1 MATAHFGKLISAD
14 SHVMEPPDLWWNAL
28 GSKFGDRTPRLLDEY
43 KGEKGSFF
51 YSGYL
56 GSPVQRVRIPLSN
69 ETEAAAHEAEE
80 MGMGAVGY
88 DPEVRVKWQTEADM
102 DAEVMNPTTMLGVM
116 RNPDVPVLQASS
128 EVFNDWMA
136 EFASYDPRRLVG
148 ISVIPMHDVDWAVRE
163 LKRTLDRGL
172 KGPMI
177 NCQPPEGCPPYRDP
191 IYDRFWAAAEEAGVP
206 VTLHILTGR
215 VVDALF
221 LARVGQ
227 TPEETSANPGLWI
240 DLFIEV
246 QTVLANDF
254 IYGGILDRFP
264 NLKVLCSEFEVS
276 WIPGFM
282 ARLDQIE
289 DVAPRLN
296 LPKLKMKASEYMRD
310 PRVPRVHRRYRSR
323 TRHTPRW
330 GGPHPVGFRFPSH
343 PVHRAGRSIDLIP
356 AATDLLGRGPSQ
368 AGRRER
374 HQRFRSKLTPTWMYG
389 PRGVRFSVSPL
400 AQGSRPHP
408 SSPRKRGTQKPYEK
422 ARWPLSDTSG
432 FPPLTRSSAPARK
445 RGH

>member
-1 MATAHFGKLISAD
+1 MTTPRYRKLISAD

-43 KGEKGSFF
+43 KGEKGNFF

-69 ETEAAAHEAEE
+69 ETEAAAFEAEE
-80 MGMGAVGY
+80 RGLGAVGY
-88 DPEVRVKWQTEADM
+88 DPEVRVKWQAEADI

-116 RNPDVPVLQASS
+116 RNPDVPVLQACS

-136 EFASYDPRRLVG
+136 EFASYDPQRLVG
-148 ISVIPMHDVDWAVRE
+148 ISVIPMHDVDWAVGE
-163 LKRTLDRGL
+163 LKRTLNRGL

-177 NCQPPEGCPPYRDP
+177 NCQAPEGCPPYRDP
-191 IYDRFWAAAEEAGVP
+191 VYDKFWAAAEEAGVP
-206 VTLHILTGR
+206 ITLHILTGR

-221 LARVGQ
+221 LARIGQ

-240 DLFIEV
+240 DLFIEA

-264 NLKVLCSEFEVS
+264 RLKVLCSEFEVS

-282 ARLDQIE
+282 SRLDQIE

-296 LPKLKMKASEYMRD
+296 LPKLEMKASEYMKT
-310 PRVPRVHRRYRSR
+310 RVFHGFIDDTAAEFAIPYVGADRVL
-323 TRHTPRW
+323 W
-330 GGPHPVGFRFPSH
+330 GSDFPHI
-343 PVHRAGRSIDLIP
+343 RSIGLDAQSTLVQQLQTFS
-356 AATDLLGRGPSQ
+356 AEDQ
-368 AGRRER
+368 A
-374 HQRFRSKLTPTWMYG
+374 KLVG
-389 PRGVRFSVSPL
+389 GNAVEVFGL
-400 AQGSRPHP
+400 Q
-408 SSPRKRGTQKPYEK
+408 
-422 ARWPLSDTSG
+422 
-432 FPPLTRSSAPARK
+432 
-445 RGH
+445 

>member
-1 MATAHFGKLISAD
+1 
-14 SHVMEPPDLWWNAL
+14 MEPPDLWWNAL

-69 ETEAAAHEAEE
+69 ETEAAAFEAEE
-80 MGMGAVGY
+80 RGLGAVGY
-88 DPEVRVKWQTEADM
+88 DPEVRVKWQAEADI

-116 RNPDVPVLQASS
+116 RNPDVPVLQACS

-136 EFASYDPRRLVG
+136 EFASYDPQRLVG
-148 ISVIPMHDVDWAVRE
+148 VSVIPMHEVDWAVGE
-163 LKRTLDRGL
+163 LKRTLNRGL

-177 NCQPPEGCPPYRDP
+177 NCQAPEGCPPYRDP
-191 IYDRFWAAAEEAGVP
+191 VYDKFWAAAEEAGVP
-206 VTLHILTGR
+206 ITLHILTGR

-221 LARVGQ
+221 LARIGQ
-227 TPEETSANPGLWI
+227 TPEETSANPGLWV
-240 DLFIEV
+240 DLFIEA

-264 NLKVLCSEFEVS
+264 RLKVLCSEFEVS

-296 LPKLKMKASEYMRD
+296 LPKLEMKASEYMKT
-310 PRVPRVHRRYRSR
+310 RVFHGFMDDTAGEFAIPYVGADRVL
-323 TRHTPRW
+323 W
-330 GGPHPVGFRFPSH
+330 GSDFPHI
-343 PVHRAGRSIDLIP
+343 RSIGLD
-356 AATDLLGRGPSQ
+356 SQ
-368 AGRRER
+368 STLVQQLQSFSAED
-374 HQRFRSKLTPTWMYG
+374 QAKLVG
-389 PRGVRFSVSPL
+389 GNAVEVFGL
-400 AQGSRPHP
+400 Q
-408 SSPRKRGTQKPYEK
+408 
-422 ARWPLSDTSG
+422 
-432 FPPLTRSSAPARK
+432 
-445 RGH
+445 

>member
-1 MATAHFGKLISAD
+1 MADTHFQRLISAD
-14 SHVMEPPDLWWNAL
+14 SHVMEPADLWWNAL
-28 GSKFGDRTPRLLDEY
+28 GAKFGDRTPRLLDEY

-69 ETEAAAHEAEE
+69 ETEAAAFEAQER
-80 MGMGAVGY
+80 GMEAVGY
-88 DPEVRVKWQTEADM
+88 DPEVRVRWQVEGGIT
-102 DAEVMNPTTMLGVM
+102 AEVMNPTTMLGVM
-116 RNPDVPVLQASS
+116 RNPDLPVLQACS

-136 EFASYDPRRLVG
+136 EFVSCDPRRLVG
-148 ISVIPMHDVDWAVRE
+148 VSVIPMHDVDWAVGE
-163 LKRTLDRGL
+163 LGRTLNQGL

-177 NCQPPEGCPPYRDP
+177 NCQAPEGCPPYRDRV
-191 IYDRFWAAAEEAGVP
+191 YDKFWAAAEEAGVP

-221 LARVGQ
+221 LARIGQ

-240 DLFIEV
+240 DLFIEA

-264 NLKVLCSEFEVS
+264 KLKLLCSEFEVS

-296 LPKLKMKASEYMRD
+296 LPKLEMKASDYMKT
-310 PRVPRVHRRYRSR
+310 RVYHGFIDDTAAEFAIPHVGIDRVL
-323 TRHTPRW
+323 W
-330 GGPHPVGFRFPSH
+330 GSDFPHI
-343 PVHRAGRSIDLIP
+343 RSIGLDAQSTLVQQLQTFSEEDQAKLVGENTAAVFDLN
-356 AATDLLGRGPSQ
+356 
-368 AGRRER
+368 
-374 HQRFRSKLTPTWMYG
+374 
-389 PRGVRFSVSPL
+389 
-400 AQGSRPHP
+400 
-408 SSPRKRGTQKPYEK
+408 
-422 ARWPLSDTSG
+422 
-432 FPPLTRSSAPARK
+432 
-445 RGH
+445 

>member
-1 MATAHFGKLISAD
+1 MTTTRYGKLISAD

-28 GSKFGDRTPRLLDEY
+28 GSKFGDRTPRLLEEY
-43 KGEKGSFF
+43 RGEKGSFF

-69 ETEAAAHEAEE
+69 QTEAAAFEAEE
-80 MGMGAVGY
+80 KGLGAVGF
-88 DPEVRVKWQTEADM
+88 DPEVRVKWQVEADI

-116 RNPDVPVLQASS
+116 RNPDVPVLHACS

-136 EFASYDPRRLVG
+136 DFTAYDPKRLVG
-148 ISVIPMHDVDWAVRE
+148 VSVIPMHDIDWAVAE

-172 KGPMI
+172 AGTMI
-177 NCQPPEGCPPYRDP
+177 NCQAPEGCPPYRDQV
-191 IYDRFWAAAEEAGVP
+191 YDKFWAAAEEAGMP
-206 VTLHILTGR
+206 ITLHILTGR

-221 LARVGQ
+221 LARIGQ

-264 NLKVLCSEFEVS
+264 KLKVLCSEFEVS

-282 ARLDQIE
+282 SRLDQIE

-296 LPKLKMKASEYMRD
+296 LPKLKMKAKDYMLT
-310 PRVPRVHRRYRSR
+310 RVYHGFIDDTAADVAIRHVGADRVL
-323 TRHTPRW
+323 W
-330 GGPHPVGFRFPSH
+330 GSDFPHI
-343 PVHRAGRSIDLIP
+343 RSIGLDAQSTLYEQ
-356 AATDLLGRGPSQ
+356 LQ
-368 AGRRER
+368 A
-374 HQRFRSKLTPTWMYG
+374 
-389 PRGVRFSVSPL
+389 FSEEEQAMLVGGNAVEVFGL
-400 AQGSRPHP
+400 N
-408 SSPRKRGTQKPYEK
+408 
-422 ARWPLSDTSG
+422 
-432 FPPLTRSSAPARK
+432 
-445 RGH
+445 

>member
-1 MATAHFGKLISAD
+1 MAAPHYQKLISAD

-43 KGEKGSFF
+43 KGEEGSFF

-56 GSPVQRVRIPLSN
+56 GAPVQRVRIPLSS
-69 ETEAAAHEAEE
+69 ETEAAAFEAEE
-80 MGMGAVGY
+80 RGMGAVGY
-88 DPEVRVKWQTEADM
+88 DPEVRVRWQLEAGI

-116 RNPDVPVLQASS
+116 RNPDVPVLQACS

-136 EFASYDPRRLVG
+136 EFASYAPQRLVG
-148 ISVIPMHDVDWAVRE
+148 ISVIPMHDVDWAVQE
-163 LKRTLDRGL
+163 LTRTLNRGL

-177 NCQPPEGCPPYRDP
+177 NCQAPEGCPPYRDP
-191 IYDRFWAAAEEAGVP
+191 VYDKFWAAAEEAGVP
-206 VTLHILTGR
+206 ITLHILTGR

-221 LARVGQ
+221 LARIGQ
-227 TPEETSANPGLWI
+227 TAEETSANPGLWI
-240 DLFIEV
+240 DLFIEA

-296 LPKLKMKASEYMRD
+296 LPKLNMKASEYMRT
-310 PRVPRVHRRYRSR
+310 RVFHGFIDDTAAEFAIPHVGADRIL
-323 TRHTPRW
+323 W
-330 GGPHPVGFRFPSH
+330 GSDFPHI
-343 PVHRAGRSIDLIP
+343 RSIGLDAQSTLYQQLQTFSEEDQARLVGRN
-356 AATDLLGRGPSQ
+356 AATVFGL
-368 AGRRER
+368 E
-374 HQRFRSKLTPTWMYG
+374 
-389 PRGVRFSVSPL
+389 
-400 AQGSRPHP
+400 
-408 SSPRKRGTQKPYEK
+408 
-422 ARWPLSDTSG
+422 
-432 FPPLTRSSAPARK
+432 
-445 RGH
+445 

>member
-1 MATAHFGKLISAD
+1 MSDTHFQKLISAD

-28 GSKFGDRTPRLLDEY
+28 GAKFGDRTPRLLDEY
-43 KGEKGSFF
+43 RGEKGSFF

-69 ETEAAAHEAEE
+69 ETEAAAFEAQEK
-80 MGMGAVGY
+80 GMEAVGY
-88 DPEVRVKWQTEADM
+88 DPEVRVKWQVEGGIA
-102 DAEVMNPTTMLGVM
+102 AEVMNPTTMLGVM
-116 RNPDVPVLQASS
+116 RNPDVPVLHACS

-136 EFASYDPRRLVG
+136 DFASYDPHRLVG
-148 ISVIPMHDVDWAVRE
+148 VSVIPMHDVDWAVGE
-163 LKRTLDRGL
+163 MKRTLNRGL

-177 NCQPPEGCPPYRDP
+177 NCQAPEGCPPYRDQA
-191 IYDRFWAAAEEAGVP
+191 YDPFWAMAEEAGVP
-206 VTLHILTGR
+206 ITLHILTGR

-221 LARVGQ
+221 LARIGQ

-240 DLFIEV
+240 DLFIEA

-296 LPKLKMKASEYMRD
+296 LPKLEMKASDYMKTRVYHGFIDDTAAEYAIPHVGVD
-310 PRVPRVHRRYRSR
+310 RVL
-323 TRHTPRW
+323 W
-330 GGPHPVGFRFPSH
+330 GSDFPHI
-343 PVHRAGRSIDLIP
+343 RSIGLDAQSTLVQQLQIFTEEDQAKLVGEN
-356 AATDLLGRGPSQ
+356 AAAVFG
-368 AGRRER
+368 
-374 HQRFRSKLTPTWMYG
+374 
-389 PRGVRFSVSPL
+389 
-400 AQGSRPHP
+400 
-408 SSPRKRGTQKPYEK
+408 
-422 ARWPLSDTSG
+422 LS
-432 FPPLTRSSAPARK
+432 
-445 RGH
+445 